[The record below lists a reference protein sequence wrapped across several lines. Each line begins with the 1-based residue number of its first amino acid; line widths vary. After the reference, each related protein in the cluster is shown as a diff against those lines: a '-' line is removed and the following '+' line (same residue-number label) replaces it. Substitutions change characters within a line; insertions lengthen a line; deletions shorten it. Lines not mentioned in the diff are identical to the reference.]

1 MRLPA
6 GLVIGSAKNLGTKAI
21 LKAAGKLAGR
31 AVGWIGMAVATYQ
44 FIRCLENLP
53 REDMSTYFPEI
64 AIELELTLLP
74 WDEGEPLSI

>member
-1 MRLPA
+1 
-6 GLVIGSAKNLGTKAI
+6 LGTKAI

-53 REDMSTYFPEI
+53 REDMSSYLPTFEI
-64 AIELELTLLP
+64 DLSKEP
-74 WDEGEPLSI
+74 WDEDIPLSI